1 MTFTAELEECLKDSP
16 RFRASLEVVEV
27 GVGDLET
34 KLDKL
39 VKLCGGMIE
48 AGKAYNVAN
57 KHFLGSIKELAG
69 HCHNDNLLV
78 DTLKHFSEGL
88 EELVGYHLIL
98 YDQAQ
103 RCIRTN
109 LQTFIKEDVRG
120 FKESRR
126 SFERAAEELEI
137 ALARHVQV
145 PRTRP
150 HEAEEAR
157 NLYLAARKSYR
168 HTALEHLIQTHDVQ
182 AKNKLVVLDSVC
194 SYLRAQFTFFHQGY
208 DWLNDL
214 EPEMKQ
220 LAVKLDEFR
229 QVASQERK
237 EMEASHA
244 SVEMQVLANSTLGVG
259 HMMVTFW
266 SPHVHLD
273 VSPSPHVHFHVLP
286 SPCVHLDVSLSFF
299 TTFICCSC
307 FSILFLEDP
316 CWREATMEFRPDLPQ
331 GVVLEGYLF
340 KRASN
345 AFKTWNRRWFSIQ
358 SRQLVYQ
365 KKYKEPVTVVVEDLR
380 LCSVKPI
387 EETERRFCF
396 EVSSPPAKTC
406 VLQAESEELRELWVR
421 AVQTSINLAYNDT
434 TDKQEEAKT
443 SPSQQPISEN
453 TTLQANQ
460 PGIGAGSDTL
470 QQNPGVTIP
479 SAATSQPPTSSALR
493 RIQAVQGN
501 QCCCDCGREDARW
514 ASINLGVSLCIECS
528 GIHRSLGVHLSKVRS
543 LTLDTWEPELIKV
556 MCELGNNEI
565 NKIYESNT
573 ESSTLKKPPPGSSRK
588 EREAWIRAKYVER
601 RFLCPRPRRV
611 KPGGCGKEGSN
622 VDEGCVHQ
630 QDEQLETEPG
640 VEQRQKT
647 AVSEHKNGKEEG
659 GSEVEVKEISEDC
672 AEWDPGLA
680 LQGAARRGD
689 LRALALA
696 IAHGGDVNYVH
707 RTAKGTTPL
716 IQAVIGN
723 SLAVCEFLLQNGAK
737 VNHRDDHGR
746 SPLHHATYLG
756 HTGQVCMFLKRGASQ
771 IALDEAGQDP
781 LSVAVQAANADI
793 VTLLRLARMYEE
805 MRESEGPY
813 PQEGDATY
821 HDIFRDF
828 SHLASNEPDRLTRS
842 FDNTPP

>member
-1 MTFTAELEECLKDSP
+1 MTLTDELEECLKDSP
-16 RFRASLEVVEV
+16 RFRASLEVVDM

-57 KHFLGSIKELAG
+57 KLFLGSIKELAS
-69 HCHNDNLLV
+69 HCHKDQLLV

-109 LQTFIKEDVRG
+109 LQTFIKEDMKG

-126 SFERAAEELEI
+126 SFERAADELEMTVV
-137 ALARHVQV
+137 RHAQV

-150 HEAEEAR
+150 HEAEEAC

-168 HTALEHLIQTHDVQ
+168 HAALEHLIQTHDLQ
-182 AKNKLVVLDSVC
+182 SKNKLVVLDSVC

-237 EMEASHA
+237 EMEARHV
-244 SVEMQVLANSTLGVG
+244 SVEMQ
-259 HMMVTFW
+259 
-266 SPHVHLD
+266 
-273 VSPSPHVHFHVLP
+273 
-286 SPCVHLDVSLSFF
+286 
-299 TTFICCSC
+299 
-307 FSILFLEDP
+307 DP
-316 CWREATMEFRPDLPQ
+316 CWREATIELRPDISQ

-358 SRQLVYQ
+358 SKQLVYQ

-380 LCSVKPI
+380 LCSVKPV

-396 EVSSPPAKTC
+396 EVTSPPAKTC
-406 VLQAESEELRELWVR
+406 VLQADSEKLRELWVR
-421 AVQTSINLAYNDT
+421 AVQTSINFAYNDT
-434 TDKQEEAKT
+434 EDRQEEQAET
-443 SPSQQPISEN
+443 SPRQQPSSEDTN
-453 TTLQANQ
+453 LQVNQ
-460 PGIGAGSDTL
+460 LGMGASSDTL
-470 QQNPGVTIP
+470 QQNPGVTTHLAVI
-479 SAATSQPPTSSALR
+479 SQPPKCSALR
-493 RIQAVQGN
+493 RIQAVRGN
-501 QCCCDCGREDARW
+501 QYCCDCGREDARW

-543 LTLDTWEPELIKV
+543 LTLDTWEPELIKL
-556 MCELGNNEI
+556 MCELGNSEI
-565 NKIYESNT
+565 NKIYESNI
-573 ESSTLKKPPPGSSRK
+573 ESSTLKKPVPESSCK
-588 EREAWIRAKYVER
+588 ERETWIRAKYVER
-601 RFLCPRPRRV
+601 RFLCPRPRGA
-611 KPGGCGKEGSN
+611 KPGVYRKEGSN
-622 VDEGCVHQ
+622 VDEAGVQ
-630 QDEQLETEPG
+630 QDDEQAETEPG
-640 VEQRQKT
+640 VKHRQKT

-659 GSEVEVKEISEDC
+659 RSEAELKEGSEDC
-672 AEWDPGLA
+672 VEWDAGLA
-680 LQGAARRGD
+680 LHGAARCGD

-707 RTAKGTTPL
+707 RTAEGTTPL

-756 HTGQVCMFLKRGASQ
+756 HTG
-771 IALDEAGQDP
+771 
-781 LSVAVQAANADI
+781 
-793 VTLLRLARMYEE
+793 LRLARMYEE

-813 PQEGDATY
+813 AQEGDETY

-828 SHLASNEPDRLTRS
+828 SHLASNEPDRLNRRS
-842 FDNTPP
+842 FDDTPP